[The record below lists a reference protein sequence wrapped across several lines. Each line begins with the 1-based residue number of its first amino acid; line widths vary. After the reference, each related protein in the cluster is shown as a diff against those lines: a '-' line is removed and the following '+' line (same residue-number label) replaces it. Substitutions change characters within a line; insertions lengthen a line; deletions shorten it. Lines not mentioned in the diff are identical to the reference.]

1 MRQNVPSE
9 NHYQNHEN
17 TAVQESQGLRTERHR
32 PAQDRGM
39 QATGSGQR
47 GTGRLRTEAQRP
59 SSWLTPLLRVRVPQI
74 FSLFLVFLEFLYLS
88 YV

>member
-17 TAVQESQGLRTERHR
+17 TTVQESQGLRTERHR
-32 PAQDRGM
+32 PAQDRGTS
-39 QATGSGQR
+39 ASSGQR

-74 FSLFLVFLEFLYLS
+74 FSLFLVFLGFLYLS